1 MAVVDRL
8 RTNYWAAHILMIMK
22 ELYFTDVSLA
32 GEMFLASV
40 FQAQWDHRR
49 CMTDYR
55 TMKA

>member
-8 RTNYWAAHILMIMK
+8 SINYWAAHILMIMK
-22 ELYFTDVSLA
+22 ELYLTDVSLA

-40 FQAQWDHRR
+40 FQAQRDHRS
-49 CMTDYR
+49 CMMDYR